1 MNLEI
6 GKKAIITTD
15 NWFFA
20 PDGKS
25 YRAVFGTIK
34 AVRSSDETLGIKTNA
49 KSTNWYVEIGN
60 MTIAGCQIHYAVR
73 TDTCHNGPAEHW
85 STSVEAGC
93 KVYDLPCSIY
103 FADTENSHG

>member
-1 MNLEI
+1 MQLNIEP
-6 GKKAIITTD
+6 GQKALITTD

-25 YRAVFGTIK
+25 YRAVFGTVH
-34 AVRSSDETLGIKTNA
+34 AVRSAEETLGIKPNA

-73 TDTCHNGPAEHW
+73 TDTCHNGPSEGWNSSAEH
-85 STSVEAGC
+85 GC
-93 KVYDLPCSIY
+93 KVYESPCSVY
-103 FADTENSHG
+103 FSDRA